1 MFSYCRNKEVP
12 LSMNEENA
20 NKSFIRHF
28 PELIR
33 VSLGTA
39 IVLGLLEGKLDAEP
53 TTAYLMT
60 YRLGK
65 CTANCGFCSQ
75 AKASKS
81 NSELLSRVSWPTFL
95 VKDVLTA
102 LAEAEKEGKF
112 GRICIQAL
120 DYPGVFSHLEALVK
134 EIKKQLDV
142 PVSISC
148 QPLNTQNIKLL
159 KKAGADRLGIS
170 LDGATEII
178 FDMAKG
184 KSAGNSYSWQN
195 QFRLLKVAISFFG
208 QGNVSTHVIVGLGE
222 TEKEV
227 VQVVQRCVDMS
238 VLPALFAFTPVR
250 GTALEDN
257 LPPKLESYRRLQLA
271 RYLISHAKSRVE
283 VMQFDVEGKIIEYGL
298 SNEILDRIIES
309 GLPFQTSG
317 CPNCNRPY
325 YNEKPSGPIYNY
337 PKKLQKEEIGKIKK
351 LLS

>member
-1 MFSYCRNKEVP
+1 MT
-12 LSMNEENA
+12 EENPT
-20 NKSFIRHF
+20 KSFFRHF

-81 NSELLSRVSWPTFL
+81 NSELLSRVSWPTFPAKS
-95 VKDVLTA
+95 VITA
-102 LAEAEKEGKF
+102 LAAAEKEGKF
-112 GRICIQAL
+112 LRICIQAL
-120 DYPGVFSHLEALVK
+120 NYPEVFSHLEALVK
-134 EIKKQLDV
+134 EIKKQTV
-142 PVSISC
+142 IPISISC
-148 QPLNTQNIKLL
+148 QPLNNQNIELL

-170 LDGATEII
+170 LDGATEVI

-184 KSAGNSYSWQN
+184 ESAGNSYSWEN
-195 QFRLLKVAISFFG
+195 QFKLLKSAIAFFG

-222 TEKEV
+222 TEKDV
-227 VQVVQRCVDMS
+227 VQVVQRCVNMGI
-238 VLPALFAFTPVR
+238 LPALFAFTPVR

-257 LPPKLESYRRLQLA
+257 SPPKLESYRRLQLA
-271 RYLISHAKSRVE
+271 RYLISHTKSKFE
-283 VMQFDVEGKIIEYGL
+283 AMQFDDKGKITAYGL
-298 SNEILDRIIES
+298 SNEVLDRIIES

-317 CPNCNRPY
+317 CPDCNRPY

-337 PKKLQKEEIGKIKK
+337 PKKLQKEEIDKIKK